1 MEQSDE
7 YKTCPYCGEQI
18 KKRAI
23 KCRYCD
29 SDLSGSQSTQSAAK
43 NTDHNAQSR
52 GKSPRKKAYTKRNGV
67 NARDI
72 GIDLGALAC
81 ECARHLEEG
90 TCTEEC
96 DACVYNVHNYNA
108 TPDEKAYALA
118 IAQSQADATQ
128 RMKARQFSEDIG
140 ILIVYGIVIASLI
153 WMFAAIKSC
162 VLSVF
167 R

>member
-7 YKTCPYCGEQI
+7 YKICPYCGEQI

-29 SDLSGSQSTQSAAK
+29 SDLSGSHSTQSAAK
-43 NTDHNAQSR
+43 NTEHNAQSR

-67 NARDI
+67 N
-72 GIDLGALAC
+72 
-81 ECARHLEEG
+81 
-90 TCTEEC
+90 
-96 DACVYNVHNYNA
+96 NA

-153 WMFAAIKSC
+153 WMFSAIKSC

>member
-1 MEQSDE
+1 MRQRSIRLAFYTVRSE
-7 YKTCPYCGEQI
+7 
-18 KKRAI
+18 
-23 KCRYCD
+23 
-29 SDLSGSQSTQSAAK
+29 
-43 NTDHNAQSR
+43 NTEHNAQSR

-140 ILIVYGIVIASLI
+140 ILIVYGIVIALFI
-153 WMFAAIKSC
+153 WMFSAIKSC